1 MRIKRSHNLG
11 IEEAK
16 RRADL
21 IAADLAGRFNL
32 RSRWEGDQLR
42 VKGSGVDGRLLVEQ
56 SSVELRVRLGLALK
70 LLEGPIHAEIKRSMA
85 EHLA

>member
-1 MRIKRSHNLG
+1 MRIKRSHTLG

-16 RRADL
+16 RRVDL

-85 EHLA
+85 EHLV

>member
-11 IEEAK
+11 IEEAR

-21 IAADLAGRFNL
+21 IAADLAGRFDL
-32 RSRWEGDQLR
+32 RSRWEGDRLHVR
-42 VKGSGVDGRLLVEQ
+42 GSGVDGWLVVEQ
-56 SSVELRVRLGLALK
+56 NSVELRVRLGLALK
-70 LLEGPIHAEIKRSMA
+70 LLEGPIHAEIHRAMA

>member
-16 RRADL
+16 RRVDL

-85 EHLA
+85 EHLV

>member
-1 MRIKRSHNLG
+1 MRIKRDHNLG
-11 IEEAK
+11 IEEAR

-42 VKGSGVDGRLLVEQ
+42 VSGNGVDGRLLGEQ

-70 LLEGPIHAEIKRSMA
+70 LLEGPIHAEIKRAMA
-85 EHLA
+85 EHLV

>member
-1 MRIKRSHNLG
+1 MRIRRSHTLG
-11 IEEAK
+11 IEEAR

-32 RSRWEGDQLR
+32 QSRWEGDQLR
-42 VKGSGVDGRLLVEQ
+42 VSGTGVDGRLLVEHG
-56 SSVELRVRLGLALK
+56 SVELRVRLGLALK
-70 LLEGPIHAEIKRSMA
+70 LLEGPIHAEIKRAMA

>member
-1 MRIKRSHNLG
+1 MRIKRNHSLG
-11 IEEAK
+11 IEEAR

-42 VKGSGVDGRLLVEQ
+42 VSGNGVDGRLLVEQ

-70 LLEGPIHAEIKRSMA
+70 LLEGPIHAEIKRAMA
-85 EHLA
+85 EHLV

>member
-1 MRIKRSHNLG
+1 MRIRRNHTLG

-21 IAADLAGRFNL
+21 IAADLAGQFNL
-32 RSRWEGDQLR
+32 RSRWEGDQLHVR
-42 VKGSGVDGRLLVEQ
+42 GSGVDGWLVVEQ
-56 SSVELRVRLGLALK
+56 NSVELRVRLGLALK
-70 LLEGPIHAEIKRSMA
+70 LLEGPIHAEIHRAMA

>member
-21 IAADLAGRFNL
+21 IAVDLAGRFNL

-85 EHLA
+85 EHLV

>member
-1 MRIKRSHNLG
+1 MRIKRNHSLG
-11 IEEAK
+11 IEEAR

-42 VKGSGVDGRLLVEQ
+42 VSGSGVDGRLLVEPG
-56 SSVELRVRLGLALK
+56 SVELRVRLGLALK
-70 LLEGPIHAEIKRSMA
+70 LLEGSIHAEIKRAMA
-85 EHLA
+85 EHLV